1 MQLDLFVIER
11 YFFRPLR
18 QTTSWEKQK
27 NTVSVVPI
35 ITHHRAMSCDSD
47 NSSHGNEELSN
58 DIETGNW
65 SSDCSNSDDED
76 HNSPVCKIY
85 FFYASG
91 VST

>member
-1 MQLDLFVIER
+1 
-11 YFFRPLR
+11 
-18 QTTSWEKQK
+18 
-27 NTVSVVPI
+27 
-35 ITHHRAMSCDSD
+35 MSCDSD